1 MQELK
6 KMIASMNLEVD
17 AYDDKNN
24 TILVKG
30 NTYHFN
36 SEDEI
41 VVGDAVYNP
50 EGDYFMVVDE
60 EDDLDWVNYTF
71 YKISMGK

>member
-1 MQELK
+1 MKELK

-17 AYDDKNN
+17 AFNKDN

-30 NTYHFN
+30 NTYHLN
-36 SEDEI
+36 SKDEI

-50 EGDYFMVVDE
+50 EGDYFMIVDE
-60 EDDLDWVNYTF
+60 EDDLDIVNYTF